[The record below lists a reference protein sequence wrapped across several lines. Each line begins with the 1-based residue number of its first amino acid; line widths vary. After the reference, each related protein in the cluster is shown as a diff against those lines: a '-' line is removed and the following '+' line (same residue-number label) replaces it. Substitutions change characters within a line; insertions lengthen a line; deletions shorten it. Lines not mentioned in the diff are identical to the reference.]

1 MKCYEWVQKLTASL
15 SAVSESPEVEARAL
29 LMHVL
34 NLDALGWVLGQKTSI
49 ESAQSAEL
57 ETLLQRRLLNE
68 PLQYILGYQCF
79 YGRDFKVTPAVLI
92 PRPETEILVEKVL
105 HIAHSKTTE
114 DDVKVLDMGAGSGAI
129 GVSVALASGV
139 GHVTAVDVS
148 SAALEVAERNA
159 KTLGAANKMSFV
171 LSDYFSAVPQMRYD
185 IIVSNPP
192 YIEVGDAA
200 GLKREVDGFEPHLA
214 LYGGADGLDAYRV
227 IVPAARGYLKDG
239 GFLLFEAGHNQS
251 SEIAAMMRENAYIDV
266 ATFSDLNGIERF
278 IVGRKG

>member
-1 MKCYEWVQKLTASL
+1 MQCYELMQELTAAL

-34 NLDALGWVLGQKTSI
+34 NLDALGWVLGQKTAI
-49 ESAQSAEL
+49 ESARRADVEV
-57 ETLLQRRLLNE
+57 LLQRRLLNE

-105 HIAHSKTTE
+105 HIVHSKMTGN
-114 DDVKVLDMGAGSGAI
+114 DVRALDMGAGSGAI

-139 GHVTAVDVS
+139 EHVTAVDVS
-148 SAALEVAERNA
+148 SAALEVAEHNA
-159 KTLGAANKMSFV
+159 KTLGAADKMSFV
-171 LSDYFSAVPQMRYD
+171 LSDYFSAVPQRRYD
-185 IIVSNPP
+185 IVVSNPP

-200 GLKREVDGFEPHLA
+200 DLKREVDGFEPHLA

-251 SEIAAMMRENAYIDV
+251 SAIAAMMRENAYVDV

-278 IVGRKG
+278 IMGRKG